1 MTEDA
6 RALTDGKENA
16 VALRAAARWR
26 RAALALAV
34 AAFAVLWSGGVAS
47 AWLGVENDNQGQF
60 ASLFLLLAGVIVLLG
75 ARGRR
80 SVPALASLALF
91 GFVVEATG
99 VRFGIPFGAYAYTE
113 ALQPQLLG
121 VPLVICLAWMALV
134 AYACEVVARLPLP
147 AWAIA
152 IVAALWTTAID
163 LIIDPLAANKL
174 AYWRWDE
181 RGIYYGI
188 PASNFGGWFITAL
201 AASAVFGRWLKGNFC
216 ASLVGA
222 AIVLFFALNALA
234 NALFPVA
241 LLGLLLCAA
250 QLTLAL
256 LTRRRNAK

>member
-1 MTEDA
+1 LTGDA
-6 RALTDGKENA
+6 RALTEAKESG

-26 RAALALAV
+26 RVALALAV
-34 AAFAVLWSGGVAS
+34 AAFAVLWAGGVAS
-47 AWLGVENDNQGQF
+47 AWLGAENDNQGRL

-80 SVPALASLALF
+80 SVLALASLALF
-91 GFVVEATG
+91 GFAVEAVG
-99 VRFGIPFGAYAYTE
+99 VRFGIPFGSYAYTG

-134 AYACEVVARLPLP
+134 AYACDVAVRLPLP
-147 AWAIA
+147 AWATVI
-152 IVAALWTTAID
+152 IAALWTTAID

-174 AYWRWDE
+174 AYWRWDKT
-181 RGIYYGI
+181 GIYYGI

-201 AASAVFGRWLKGNFC
+201 AASGVFGRWLKGNFW

-222 AIVLFFALNALA
+222 AIVVFFSLNALA

-241 LLGLLLCAA
+241 LTGLLLCAA

-256 LTRRRNAK
+256 LTRKRNAK